1 MSSNLSDSI
10 ENDQPANVR
19 YREYGRQAVGSAP
32 RALKYTFDGVI
43 NAVDQWFDAGGA
55 VPIFG
60 YRAGATRYGMPVAG
74 TIANGVST
82 GDFGFRF
89 NLSALGSTYVLKG
102 VNFIGTESPAD
113 ASYTIKVWDTDG
125 TTVLH
130 SQTFTLRSPAVASPG
145 MAGSEKGLRIY
156 HVFDS
161 LIELNTGQD
170 YYITGD
176 GEDASWNFL
185 DFSDAL
191 DVGALPGGADNFIEA
206 DRSGGSFVVD
216 DTHRIIAELELDSY
230 SQ

>member
-43 NAVDQWFDAGGA
+43 NAVDQWFDAGG
-55 VPIFG
+55 
-60 YRAGATRYGMPVAG
+60 
-74 TIANGVST
+74 ST